1 MTGAGKRRSMGAAQT
16 LTRSSSQHSCMPIV
30 MMMIPRLFCSGS
42 PFTSKPSCSL
52 LRASSLISTIL
63 IAFTCSADAF
73 SLTPNV
79 LCMPL
84 YSHRPH
90 PNTQRSVPPLMKQR
104 FLSKARRGIM
114 VMQSSKDG
122 AMDVDKTIDDVMKDI
137 NKYIDKYVFVR
148 DVSADDAAEMRAAA
162 LVAKRKYRREIS
174 AGSNPQNVGEVRT
187 NLLENVKDILVN
199 QQDLIGLD
207 EWDKLLKGFSQDSR
221 QGFLRSVCCLP
232 HITDLPESM
241 FEGEASELETPPVNA
256 GPSAFGVFFDIMVK
270 DHPVEVCMWQS
281 CAIAR
286 DEVSRFSS
294 CLVEQPPHGSE
305 KSRSCSPARV
315 LLCSCLLTSARLCKL
330 LTHTAKVSICKEGS
344 GRGKE
349 LDGSC
354 WEVLGSGEV
363 SLPMVSW
370 MDANP
375 KYGDFPCTK
384 TVKLKVLSEFWK
396 REERKGRGRRG
407 GGEEGRH
414 ADVCSVSDGVRVQA
428 GETRGV
434 CIHTNDIGG
443 LIIRMTK
450 DVALDSDFLDQDFG
464 GSDADGDEYRSDKEE
479 EKKARHEQDD
489 RSKKQDRGRYRV
501 VRKRTQTGSEEEN

>member
-1 MTGAGKRRSMGAAQT
+1 
-16 LTRSSSQHSCMPIV
+16 
-30 MMMIPRLFCSGS
+30 
-42 PFTSKPSCSL
+42 
-52 LRASSLISTIL
+52 
-63 IAFTCSADAF
+63 
-73 SLTPNV
+73 
-79 LCMPL
+79 
-84 YSHRPH
+84 
-90 PNTQRSVPPLMKQR
+90 
-104 FLSKARRGIM
+104 
-114 VMQSSKDG
+114 MQSSKDG

-207 EWDKLLKGFSQDSR
+207 EWDKLLKGFSQSNAVQRPSVDLDSIKT
-221 QGFLRSVCCLP
+221 QLRRLFPNCLDRELEFAARRG
-232 HITDLPESM
+232 ITLEGAVEIIMSSSATDSISYKPKVEGVPRSRLAGQQARVPEI
-241 FEGEASELETPPVNA
+241 GEASELETPPVNA

-270 DHPVEVCMWQS
+270 DHPVEVTGFAS
-281 CAIAR
+281 G
-286 DEVSRFSS
+286 SS
-294 CLVEQPPHGSE
+294 PVLNFGSGKPLVTQ
-305 KSRSCSPARV
+305 
-315 LLCSCLLTSARLCKL
+315 
-330 LTHTAKVSICKEGS
+330 VSICKEGS

-384 TVKLKVLSEFWK
+384 TVKLK
-396 REERKGRGRRG
+396 
-407 GGEEGRH
+407 
-414 ADVCSVSDGVRVQA
+414 A

-464 GSDADGDEYRSDKEE
+464 GSDADDEVTGLPRGSFMPGEIFAEDACLALACGFTAASRSFDTPPSSQPVIAAFVGNVK
-479 EKKARHEQDD
+479 
-489 RSKKQDRGRYRV
+489 Y
-501 VRKRTQTGSEEEN
+501 VRLG